1 MILYKTSTP
10 NSSNSYYAWYVGSG
24 GRVGDYDN
32 AYNAT
37 GVAPVLY
44 LSSELGIESGDG
56 SSSKPYKLSA

>member
-10 NSSNSYYAWYVGSG
+10 NSSNSNNAWNVNSDGN
-24 GRVGDYDN
+24 VNNNNN
-32 AYNAT
+32 AYNAN
-37 GVAPVLY
+37 GVVPVLY